1 MPRKPKAP
9 EAPKDSR
16 CCGTCRHW
24 KRTGEAGEDAS
35 DGVCNRM
42 PAQIV
47 VIDEMPAAIRPS
59 ADYHDDPCGEHA
71 PVLQ

>member
-9 EAPKDSR
+9 EAPKDQR

-24 KRTGEAGEDAS
+24 KRTGDVGEDATDGICRRYPPQVSMTEEGAACLQPFTDMS
-35 DGVCNRM
+35 DL
-42 PAQIV
+42 
-47 VIDEMPAAIRPS
+47 
-59 ADYHDDPCGEHA
+59 CGEHA